1 MRNLKSW
8 TTTVWCFSAYFSII
22 HLCTF
27 WKKMQL
33 RIINYI
39 NETLSLAEVGW
50 GQHARVSHKAIS
62 AEWLVFPIG
71 GDNLL

>member
-1 MRNLKSW
+1 M
-8 TTTVWCFSAYFSII
+8 
-22 HLCTF
+22 LCEISNHGQQLCGVLVSTF
-27 WKKMQL
+27 RSSTFARSGL

>member
-1 MRNLKSW
+1 
-8 TTTVWCFSAYFSII
+8 
-22 HLCTF
+22 
-27 WKKMQL
+27 MQL